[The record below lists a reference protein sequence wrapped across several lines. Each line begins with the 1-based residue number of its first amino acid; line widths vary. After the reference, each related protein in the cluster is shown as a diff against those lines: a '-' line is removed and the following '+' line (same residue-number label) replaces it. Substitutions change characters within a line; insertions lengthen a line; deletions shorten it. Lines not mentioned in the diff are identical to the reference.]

1 MKQSLAWHI
10 GPDAKPTR
18 LKPGAIDLEQRLED

>member
-18 LKPGAIDLEQRLED
+18 LQPGAVDLEKQT